1 MPTTLTRTVSFF
13 ALHRLFRPEWSSEQ
27 NREAFGPLSEEPPHS
42 HEYQCAVT
50 VQGQPGGPPDLVVD
64 LAELDRILRD
74 VVVEP
79 LDGKYLNRDVPA
91 FARTLPTCEAMA
103 QHLFRQVS
111 ARLPQGTTLSRV
123 RVSEDPTLY
132 ADCTGVA

>member
-1 MPTTLTRTVSFF
+1 MPTTLTRIVSFF

-27 NREAFGPLSEEPPHS
+27 NREAFGPLSEEPPHG